1 MTDALEGTRGRRRVY
16 LMRHGEVTYHRP
28 DGRTVF
34 STDVE
39 LTDEGRDQAR
49 QMGELLADVP
59 IDLVAHTGLTRSR
72 TTAEIVMAG
81 RDVPVREVSALREM
95 HGGSIEGLSDERLEA
110 EFIYGMERAAEP
122 GASFAGGETFAA
134 FRDRVI
140 PAFEAL
146 LVAPGWRTL
155 LLVAHGGTNA
165 MILSWVVRAGLAGM
179 PAFEQDAGCVN
190 IVDVDVLDGEILRR
204 FVRAINVTPYNYAKR
219 ALHLTVAERIAG
231 SRTRKPA

>member
-59 IDLVAHTGLTRSR
+59 IDLAAHTGLTRSR

-81 RDVPVREVSALREM
+81 REVPVREVGALREM
-95 HGGSIEGLSDERLEA
+95 QGGSIEGFSDERLEA

-122 GASFAGGETFAA
+122 GASFAGGESFAA

-146 LVAPGWRTL
+146 LVSPGWHTL

-190 IVDVDVLDGEILRR
+190 IIDVDVLDGEILRR
-204 FVRAINVTPYNYAKR
+204 FVRAINVTPYNFTKR

-231 SRTRKPA
+231 SRRQRPA